1 MATYITLANYTEQG
15 MRSIKESPAR
25 LDAARKLASDLGG
38 TLAQFCLTMG
48 AYDFVV
54 VSEFPDDE
62 AAAKFTLTVGSLG
75 NVRTTTL
82 KAFPEPDYRRI
93 VQELP

>member
-38 TLAQFCLTMG
+38 
-48 AYDFVV
+48 
-54 VSEFPDDE
+54 
-62 AAAKFTLTVGSLG
+62 
-75 NVRTTTL
+75 
-82 KAFPEPDYRRI
+82 I
-93 VQELP
+93 